1 MKWTVHGRRTV
12 YESDW
17 VNVTIED
24 VEIPG
29 GRRLEHHVLRMPR
42 ESVAVAVFDEDAA
55 RVLLLWR
62 HRFISDAW
70 GWEIPAGWVDPGEQ
84 PEAAARREVEEETG
98 WTPGPLTE
106 LCRYFAVPG
115 ISDLR
120 FTLYRADGATYQGAP
135 LDPSESTRVEWVPVT
150 DLRELID
157 KGQLTDGPSLLGL
170 SLALALPPPAE

>member
-17 VNVTIED
+17 VNVTLED
-24 VEIPG
+24 VELPG

-42 ESVAVAVFDEDAA
+42 ESVAVVVLNEDATRA
-55 RVLLLWR
+55 LLLWR

-70 GWEIPAGWVDPGEQ
+70 GWEIPAGWVEPGEQ
-84 PEAAARREVEEETG
+84 PEVAARREVEEETG

-106 LCRYFAVPG
+106 LCRYFALPG

-120 FTLYRADGATYQGAP
+120 FTLYRADGATHQGAP
-135 LDPSESTRVEWVPVT
+135 PDPSESTRVEWVPVT
-150 DLRELID
+150 DLRKLID

-170 SLALALPPPAE
+170 SLALALAPPTE